1 MGEESTVV
9 FDQARTAIAV
19 CGAVDSGDVESFAKL
34 VSDFDRLQWVHLAE
48 QALSL
53 LRECIHEIAAL
64 SGRPIGAVYE
74 ERFGRLVWEEASGMP
89 PENLVLAC
97 LRNHFTGG

>member
-1 MGEESTVV
+1 MGDESTVV

-19 CGAVDSGDVESFAKL
+19 CGAVDSGDVESFAQL
-34 VSDFDRLQWVHLAE
+34 VNDYDRVHWVNLAE

-53 LRECIHEIAAL
+53 LRECLHEIAAL

-74 ERFGRLVWEEASGMP
+74 ERFGRLVWEEASGLP